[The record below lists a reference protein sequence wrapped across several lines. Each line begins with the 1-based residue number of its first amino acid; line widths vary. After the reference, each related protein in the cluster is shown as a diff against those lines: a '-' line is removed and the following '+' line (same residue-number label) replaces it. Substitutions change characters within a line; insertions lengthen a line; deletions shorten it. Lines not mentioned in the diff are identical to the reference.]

1 MDGSKRKS
9 DDEFTRMAWRLS
21 GMGLEFISGVVGF
34 GVVGWLVDR
43 WAGSTPIWT
52 ITGIVLGVVG
62 SSYNFMRQAIKAGRL
77 AQKEFDRSHPRA
89 NGGEAHSADGEAP
102 TKQTPIVG
110 QSWDEFDDWDKDD
123 GRDARPTGDEDE

>member
-34 GVVGWLVDR
+34 GVVGWLIDR
-43 WAGSTPIWT
+43 WTGSTPTWT

-89 NGGEAHSADGEAP
+89 RDDHASADRASGLGDQPAVSDELHFN
-102 TKQTPIVG
+102 ID
-110 QSWDEFDDWDKDD
+110 DEFEDDIEN
-123 GRDARPTGDEDE
+123 TNE